1 MAAIRKRGSAWHV
14 QVRKQGRPTLTRSFS
29 SKKAAELWGREQ
41 ERNADLGEPPALR
54 ASDKS
59 VPTLGEALN
68 RYRSEITVGKRGAVQ
83 EGFLLGVLR
92 RQPFSSLQMSA
103 VTPTIVAEFR
113 DRRLLNVSS
122 ATVRREL
129 AVLSHC
135 FEIGRKEWGI
145 AVPNPVK
152 EIRLPSPSKARERRL
167 TVPERAALDTAL
179 DRSRTWYLKP
189 LVALAIETGMRKGE
203 LLSLEWKNVHLE
215 RRTATL
221 PLTKNGSSRVVPLTA
236 KALTVLKGLAR
247 SSGLVFPV
255 SAIAVRQAWDR
266 VTTKASLPGFRF
278 HDLRHEA
285 ISRFFEMGLAVAE
298 VAFISGHKDVRM
310 LFRYTHLKA
319 DHVLSR
325 IDEAEARFTDRP

>member
-14 QVRKQGRPTLTRSFS
+14 QVRRQGHPTLTRSFS

-41 ERNADLGEPPALR
+41 ERNADLGELPSTR
-54 ASDKS
+54 ASEKPF
-59 VPTLGEALN
+59 PTLGEALD

-92 RQPFSSLQMSA
+92 RQPFSSLHMLA
-103 VTPTIVAEFR
+103 VTPIIVADFR
-113 DRRLLNVSS
+113 DRRLQKVSS

-167 TVPERAALDTAL
+167 TAVEQQALDDAL
-179 DRSRTWYLKP
+179 ARSRAWYLKP
-189 LVALAIETGMRKGE
+189 LVALAIETGMRRGE
-203 LLSLEWKNVHLE
+203 LLSLEWKDVHLE

-221 PLTKNGSSRVVPLTA
+221 PMTKNGSSRVVPLTA
-236 KALTVLKGLAR
+236 KGLTVLKGLAR
-247 SSGLVFPV
+247 SSRLVFPV

-325 IDEAEARFTDRP
+325 IDAAERQAVKRS